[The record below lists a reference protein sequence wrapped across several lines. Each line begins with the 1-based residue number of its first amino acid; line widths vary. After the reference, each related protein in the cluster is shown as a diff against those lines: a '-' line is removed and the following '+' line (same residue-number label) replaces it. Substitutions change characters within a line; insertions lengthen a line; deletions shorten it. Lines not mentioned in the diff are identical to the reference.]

1 MWYSA
6 GRRRSFKTLMDLKPQ
21 EAQQVDTTDEPLAL
35 SPRSSPLRTIMT
47 HATHA
52 THALTALNDTAH
64 THTLTIN
71 VAGSS
76 TVGRRR
82 SQKAVVSD
90 LKPDKASLQAAR
102 FRRFPFVLREIC
114 PFRNDYLATWDFP
127 HPLKPR

>member
-1 MWYSA
+1 
-6 GRRRSFKTLMDLKPQ
+6 MDLKPQ

-47 HATHA
+47 DATHA
-52 THALTALNDTAH
+52 THAHTALNDTAH

-71 VAGSS
+71 VSGSS

-82 SQKAVVSD
+82 SQKAVTSD
-90 LKPDKASLQAAR
+90 LKPDKVSLQAAR
-102 FRRFPFVLREIC
+102 FRRFPLVLREIH